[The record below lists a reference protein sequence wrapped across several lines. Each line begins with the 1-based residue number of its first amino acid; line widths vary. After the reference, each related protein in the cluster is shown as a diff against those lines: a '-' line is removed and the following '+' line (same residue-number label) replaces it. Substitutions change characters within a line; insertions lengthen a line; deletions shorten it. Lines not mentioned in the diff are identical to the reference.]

1 VTSTTVNTSKTKRR
15 LKQDFTGGMVAAGG
29 GLFQRNRRVG
39 VKFGRRT
46 VNSAANLLVVEG
58 SAVIGKAYEGK
69 VTLLV

>member
-1 VTSTTVNTSKTKRR
+1 
-15 LKQDFTGGMVAAGG
+15 MVAAGG